1 MTFKKAVATRKKAP
15 FFKTNIYVD
24 HHSQHTSTFCPTS
37 LCSTWADFVIE
48 ENSSQMSQL
57 KLNNIRLINK
67 QTSLQQMILVL
78 EYQDIHSFKH
88 QLYPKLQVQG

>member
-48 ENSSQMSQL
+48 ENSP
-57 KLNNIRLINK
+57 
-67 QTSLQQMILVL
+67 TSVNPKTDSNSDPSCFVHAESSFTVASEVPSPTIDAESTSV
-78 EYQDIHSFKH
+78 QDNS
-88 QLYPKLQVQG
+88 P